1 MDDSALRIGQDAQ
14 ALPFGG
20 LAKPSDQL
28 FGEYGH
34 RPPMT
39 GKNGVGAVDAT
50 RLIQCNNGS
59 QDQRI
64 KVADAVGLCQH
75 LHADQITCFV

>member
-1 MDDSALRIGQDAQ
+1 
-14 ALPFGG
+14 
-20 LAKPSDQL
+20 
-28 FGEYGH
+28 
-34 RPPMT
+34 MT